1 MSDRAAI
8 DQLTE
13 ATLAALR
20 APSVLNTQPW
30 RWSFPGD
37 TAELWIDAD
46 RRLRA
51 LDPDG
56 RLLLISCGAAL
67 DHALTALR
75 AGGYAGRVERLPDDD
90 RPDLVARLHRGP
102 RCVAD
107 PHNHETI
114 YHRHTDR
121 RPFAEESPAT
131 ADLDALRAA
140 AERHGVRLRFLTP
153 AELPSFGD
161 IAEVA
166 DVVEHA
172 DRSLLTDLHTW
183 TTRPAEQQDGLPGRA
198 IVPDTWRTVPTR
210 TFRRP
215 QELQGS
221 GTDGGTVYG
230 VLLTERDDRRS
241 WLLAGEALSDVWLT
255 LTGRGLVA
263 SPISEVVEVAS
274 ARRALHALVDES
286 GHPAIAVRI
295 GVPADA
301 ATPPRTARRPE
312 SDALGYPGQS

>member
-30 RWSFPGD
+30 RWTFLGD
-37 TAELWIDAD
+37 TAELRLDAD
-46 RRLRA
+46 RRLGA

-56 RLLLISCGAAL
+56 RLLLLSCGAAL
-67 DHALTALR
+67 DHAVAALR
-75 AGGYAGRVERLPDDD
+75 AGGYAGSVERLPDDT
-90 RPDLVARLHRGP
+90 RPELVARLRLGA

-107 PHNHETI
+107 PRNHEAI
-114 YHRHTDR
+114 YRRQTER
-121 RPFAEESPAT
+121 RPFAEKPPAA

-140 AERHGVRLRFLTP
+140 AGRHDARLRFLTP
-153 AELPSFGD
+153 DELTSFAD

-172 DRSLLTDLHTW
+172 EPSLLRDLRTW
-183 TTRPAEQQDGLPGRA
+183 TTRPADRRDGLPGRT

-210 TFRRP
+210 TFRREHE
-215 QELQGS
+215 QLGS
-221 GTDGGTVYG
+221 GTDGGTAYG

-241 WLLAGEALSDVWLT
+241 WLAAGEALSDVWLT
-255 LTGRGLVA
+255 LTGHRLVA
-263 SPISEVVEVAS
+263 SPISEVVEVSS
-274 ARRALHALVDES
+274 ARRALRTLLGGSD
-286 GHPAIAVRI
+286 HPAIALRI
-295 GVPADA
+295 GVPADTA
-301 ATPPRTARRPE
+301 APPRTVRRPN
-312 SDALGYPGQS
+312 SDALGFPGQS